1 MFQRAKSLGSKVSN
15 RIEQA
20 GENISSAATAA
31 CTAEQ
36 VRENSK
42 AIGEIGKFL
51 ESKFQD
57 KVSGM
62 PGFKKKIE
70 GFKSMANVIDCADFY
85 KKKREA
91 KAAKAK
97 LGGKRRRKSRR
108 KRRKSKRRKSKKRKS
123 RRKRRKSRRRR
134 RR

>member
-1 MFQRAKSLGSKVSN
+1 MDYLRRAKSVGSKGLTAASN
-15 RIEQA
+15 RLEQA
-20 GENISSAATAA
+20 GENVKSAATAA

-36 VRENSK
+36 VRQNSK
-42 AIGEIGKFL
+42 AIGEIGIFL
-51 ESKFQD
+51 EDKFKD

-70 GFKSMANVIDCADFY
+70 GFKSMATVVDCADFY

-91 KAAKAK
+91 K
-97 LGGKRRRKSRR
+97 GGKRRRKSRR
-108 KRRKSKRRKSKKRKS
+108 KSRKKRRKSKKKS